1 MTALDWLGSQEKAV
15 PRKLRAIG
23 LTGVIGPATVYLAIK
38 TIGNG

>member
-1 MTALDWLGSQEKAV
+1 V

-23 LTGVIGPATVYLAIK
+23 LIGVIGLATVYLAIK